1 MGTVLIDCLAS
12 NRIAMRD
19 DRKEWKPKAVVR
31 AAGVSFL
38 VKEHCGA
45 EGTPLNVLPGRGK
58 EERFKRRIGLIIVS
72 FFLITTRQSLIVH
85 SLGRKE
91 VTRL

>member
-1 MGTVLIDCLAS
+1 MGTVLIDCPAS

-19 DRKEWKPKAVVR
+19 DRKAWQPKAVVR

-58 EERFKRRIGLIIVS
+58 EERFKRRIGLIIS
-72 FFLITTRQSLIVH
+72 GDFNNSSSITDCP
-85 SLGRKE
+85 
-91 VTRL
+91 